1 MRPTRS
7 RFPLLLLACAL
18 ALPVRLA
25 YAGWGDALKKEANK
39 AIQHD
44 KKPATSAES
53 GPVDSRIEPKVTPE
67 SLGKFEASLKLEI
80 AERDR
85 VTKFMATVK
94 PDEVYEKCKSDWML
108 SPDGQKVSKKYL
120 DAMQNV
126 KSQADVQRLAE
137 TVGKEMEKAIEQHCG
152 PDPNQYNQGW
162 ANQEIRTAIGKAS
175 DQFTTNDYQY
185 AGWKE
190 WITEFCKYIEA
201 LKKQPDAAQ
210 KLAKIKAEGLR
221 IPGSGAGI
229 YYVYTASEA
238 NALLEKCES
247 LMPLIEATL

>member
-7 RFPLLLLACAL
+7 RIPMLLLACVLAL
-18 ALPVRLA
+18 AATPAL
-25 YAGWGDALKKEANK
+25 AGWGDALKKEADK
-39 AIQHD
+39 AIKHE
-44 KKPATSAES
+44 KKPAANAET
-53 GPVDSRIEPKVTPE
+53 GAVQSRIEPKVTPE
-67 SLGKFEASLKLEI
+67 TLAKFRASLQLEI

-94 PDEVYEKCKSDWML
+94 TGEAYEKCKNDWML
-108 SPDGQKVSKKYL
+108 SPDGQKVSQKYA
-120 DAMQNV
+120 DAMQGAT
-126 KSQADVQRLAE
+126 SQAEVQKKVE
-137 TVGKEMEKAIEQHCG
+137 VIGKEIEKALEQHCG
-152 PDPNQYNQGW
+152 PDPNHYNQGW
-162 ANQEIRTAIGKAS
+162 ANQEIRAAIGKAS
-175 DQFTTNDYQY
+175 DQFTTDDYAY
-185 AGWKE
+185 ATWKE
-190 WITEFCKYIEA
+190 WITEFCKYVEA

-210 KLAKIKAEGLR
+210 KLAKIKDEGLR